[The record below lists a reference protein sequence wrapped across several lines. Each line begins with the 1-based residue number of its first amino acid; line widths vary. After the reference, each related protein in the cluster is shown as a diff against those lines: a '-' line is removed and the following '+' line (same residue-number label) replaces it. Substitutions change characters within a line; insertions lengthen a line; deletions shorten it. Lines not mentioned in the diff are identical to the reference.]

1 MTKKDEKK
9 LTVSDVILMQEA
21 AGQATFVNSTTLP
34 KEGLTEPGIM
44 ATRKPFVPEGLI
56 VKDEH
61 DDLFVNVELPAGW
74 VKKANPGHS
83 MWSSLLDEQGRCRA
97 GIFYKAAFYD
107 RNAHISWDSRYN
119 VRTRY
124 LDDRGDQVQVIVTD
138 AVVGV
143 DTEAGE
149 GTVLWESA
157 IITGLDEE
165 RVAHK
170 TAEAWL
176 TERRPDGRNPARYW
190 AATEGAA

>member
-1 MTKKDEKK
+1 MKKDEKK
-9 LTVSDVILMQEA
+9 DLTFSDVILMQEA

-44 ATRKPFVPEGLI
+44 ATRKPFVPEGLTI
-56 VKDEH
+56 KDEH

-107 RNAHISWDSRYN
+107 RNARISWDSRYN

-124 LDDRGDQVQVIVTD
+124 LDDGDRVQIIVTD
-138 AVVGV
+138 ATVGT

-149 GTVLWESA
+149 GAVLWESA
-157 IITGLDEE
+157 IITDHDEE
-165 RVAHK
+165 TATHK
-170 TAEAWL
+170 IAEAWL
-176 TERRPDGRNPARYW
+176 TERRPDWLNPALYW
-190 AATEGAA
+190 DDTEVPS